1 VQKLIAGFLLLV
13 FAGTAFAQDIPDEAR
28 RQLTETV
35 GGPYVVF
42 RDKVQ
47 DDLKLSTEQKEK
59 LGEKLQERVQDAMAF
74 FQKLEGV
81 GPEEREKELGGYR
94 RKARENLAEFLKETL
109 KEDQLK
115 RLRQVELQQQGAFAL
130 GGGAGKELK
139 ITDDQRR
146 RFMGVV
152 QEMQKKSEPMI
163 KEARSGGN
171 PEEIRPKVMKIRKE
185 HEAKIEAILT
195 DAQKKQWKEM
205 LGKPLDLRE

>member
-1 VQKLIAGFLLLV
+1 MQRLIAGFLLLV

-59 LGEKLQERVQDAMAF
+59 VGEKLQERVQDAMAF
-74 FQKLEGV
+74 FQKLEGA

-94 RKARENLAEFLKETL
+94 RKARENLAAFLKETL

-115 RLRQVELQQQGAFAL
+115 RLRQLELQQEGAFAL
-130 GGGAGKELK
+130 GGEAGKELK

-152 QEMQKKSEPMI
+152 QEMQKKIEPMI
-163 KEARSGGN
+163 KETQSGGN

-185 HEAKIEAILT
+185 HEAKIESILT
-195 DAQKKQWKEM
+195 DAQKTQWKEM

>member
-1 VQKLIAGFLLLV
+1 VQRLIAGFLLLV

-28 RQLTETV
+28 RQLTEAV

-59 LGEKLQERVQDAMAF
+59 LGEKLRERVQDAMAF

-81 GPEEREKELGGYR
+81 GPEEREKELGEYR
-94 RKARENLAEFLKETL
+94 RKAGENLVAFLKETL

-115 RLRQVELQQQGAFAL
+115 RLRQLELQQQGAFAL
-130 GGGAGKELK
+130 GGETGKELK
-139 ITDDQRR
+139 LTDDQRR

-152 QEMQKKSEPMI
+152 QEMQKKIEPMI
-163 KEARSGGN
+163 KEAQSGGN

-195 DAQKKQWKEM
+195 DVQKTQWKEM